1 MPDKRPT
8 LEGFAQVLDSI
19 ASDPQVSP
27 NYSGW
32 IRATLRTGGSKIRIL
47 QHILDRSPG
56 STPPSLLDVG
66 AQVGSLAIYAAQLGC
81 RVAAVDYGSYAKT
94 YRPIAVAR
102 GVDYRECDLSSGR
115 LPFGDREFDFVS
127 YTDVLE
133 HHAFSSKR
141 VLRELHRVLVPGGQ
155 LILLTPNHASLY
167 NRCKLL
173 LGRSVNDNLDY
184 FFDTCADDAVY
195 DGHHRE
201 YTRAEVKTILQRT
214 SFRVEECRVVEPDL
228 APLLYFWRRDRAQA
242 QGLPMVRDLLLGALG
257 KIWAPPR
264 LPLGRWI
271 WAIGEKE
278 RD

>member
-1 MPDKRPT
+1 MHDQRPT

-19 ASDPQVSP
+19 ASDPQIPS
-27 NYSGW
+27 NFSGW
-32 IRATLRTGGSKIRIL
+32 IRATLRTGGWKIRIL
-47 QHILDRSPG
+47 QHILDRPPG
-56 STPPSLLDVG
+56 SSPPSLLDVG
-66 AQVGSLAIYAAQLGC
+66 AQAGSLAIYAAELGC
-81 RVAAVDYGSYAKT
+81 RVAAVDYGPYAKT
-94 YRPIAVAR
+94 YRPLAMAR
-102 GVDYRECDLSSGR
+102 GVDYRECDLGAGR

-133 HHAFSSKR
+133 HHSFSSKR

-155 LILLTPNHASLY
+155 LFLLTPNHASLY

-173 LGRSVNDNLDY
+173 LGRSVNDDLNY

-214 SFRVEECRVVEPDL
+214 GFRVKECRVVEPDL
-228 APLLYFWRRDRAQA
+228 APLLYFWRRDREQA
-242 QGLPMVRDLLLGALG
+242 QCLPMVRDLLLGALG
-257 KIWAPPR
+257 KLWTASH
-264 LPLGRWI
+264 LNFGRWI